1 MLLCRDNLHGLLSAF
16 FGADGRGQLSKEA
29 FRAFVLELRDE
40 LLRLEF
46 EWYDWRR
53 QGAISG
59 RDFAHSIVSCA
70 RLKHVD
76 AYLDKCQV
84 GGGVDVGVGGVGGW
98 GGWGWWWGWWWWGGD
113 EGGVWRGAWWW
124 LVSEGGWVAGR
135 RVTLVELAPILSPP
149 PPPLLDAPTLRLS
162 RQAMP
167 AELAGLRVSFEEFRQ
182 FRDVWRQLRLLS
194 GAAGWVGLRVAGGGR
209 QLRCGCMKRTQG
221 RVLKEPH
228 PLHTARRGCCQAQSL

>member
-84 GGGVDVGVGGVGGW
+84 GGGVGVGVGGVGGGGGW
-98 GGWGWWWGWWWWGGD
+98 GGWWGGGWGWGVGGA
-113 EGGVWRGAWWW
+113 GG
-124 LVSEGGWVAGR
+124 AG
-135 RVTLVELAPILSPP
+135 TNSLP

>member
-98 GGWGWWWGWWWWGGD
+98 GGWGWWWGWGWGGGD

-149 PPPLLDAPTLRLS
+149 PPPSWTPPPCAS
-162 RQAMP
+162 P
-167 AELAGLRVSFEEFRQ
+167 ARPCQRSLPA
-182 FRDVWRQLRLLS
+182 
-194 GAAGWVGLRVAGGGR
+194 
-209 QLRCGCMKRTQG
+209 CGCRLKSSDSFGTCG
-221 RVLKEPH
+221 GSCACCRVRLGGW
-228 PLHTARRGCCQAQSL
+228 GCASQAADGSCAAVV